1 MKYKTSDLSKM
12 LNVSANTIRRFAEKG
27 YLSPQRDDDNQYRY
41 FENSDVEKTTYISKY
56 RKIGFGHE
64 EIADMFQSDLFGNC
78 AIYEKK
84 MAELDKEIM
93 RLKFHRHMLK
103 DDINLIQRSK
113 GYGEEF
119 QEKDCVPL
127 YYVSYKTERKM
138 RTDKNCTEEVHRFL
152 YDFPEIRYV
161 YIVRKE
167 DILQRQIRYEEA
179 IAIREEL
186 VDYLQLD
193 VSNEVIEY
201 YPQHKSIMR
210 VVRLPIDFRDENVT
224 ESYDVKSLLYDNFFE
239 YMKENGYT
247 LAGDAIGVKIGF
259 SKEEGQEMQY
269 ILFSMPVDLKK

>member
-64 EIADMFQSDLFGNC
+64 EIADMFQSDLFEKC

-84 MAELDKEIM
+84 MEELDKEIM

-103 DDINLIQRSK
+103 DDINLIRRSK
-113 GYGEEF
+113 EYGEEF

-127 YYVSYKTERKM
+127 HYVSYKSDRKM
-138 RTDKNCTEEVHRFL
+138 STDRQCIEEVHRFL
-152 YDFPEIRYV
+152 YDFPEIRYI

-167 DILQRQIRYEEA
+167 DILQRRIRYEEA
-179 IAIREEL
+179 IAIREDL
-186 VDYLQLD
+186 VEYLGLD

-201 YPQHKSIMR
+201 YPRHKSIMR
-210 VVRLPIDFRDENVT
+210 VVRLPIDFRDENVM
-224 ESYDVKSLLYDNFFE
+224 ESYDVKALLYDNFFKF
-239 YMKENGYT
+239 MNENGYI

-269 ILFSMPVDLKK
+269 ILFSMPVEEK

>member
-113 GYGEEF
+113 TYGEEF
-119 QEKDCVPL
+119 QEKNCIDL
-127 YYVSYKTERKM
+127 SYVSYKTDREMKN
-138 RTDKNCTEEVHRFL
+138 DKKRIEEVHRFL
-152 YDFPEIRYV
+152 YDFPEIRYI

-167 DILQRQIRYEEA
+167 DILKRRIRYEEA
-179 IAIREEL
+179 IAIRQEL
-186 VDYLQLD
+186 VDYLNLD
-193 VSNEVIEY
+193 VNSEVIEY
-201 YPQHKSIMR
+201 YPMHTSIMR
-210 VVRLPIDFRDENVT
+210 VVKLPIDFRNGNVMENN
-224 ESYDVKSLLYDNFFE
+224 DVKTLLYDNFFA
-239 YMKENGYT
+239 YMEEKGYV
-247 LAGDAIGVKIGF
+247 LAGDAVGVKIGF